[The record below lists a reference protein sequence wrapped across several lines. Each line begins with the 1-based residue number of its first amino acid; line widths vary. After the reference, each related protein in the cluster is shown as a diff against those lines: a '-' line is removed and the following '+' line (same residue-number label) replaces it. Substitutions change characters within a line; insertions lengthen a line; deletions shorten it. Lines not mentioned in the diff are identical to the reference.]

1 MSSYWSKY
9 PEIEHNIIEVE
20 TLIKNRVHVRNP
32 EIEEAIISLNRSG
45 GKKLRP
51 AFFFFFSKFGD
62 NNKDQDH
69 SKLV

>member
-51 AFFFFFSKFGD
+51 AFFFSSQNLGTIIKIKITA
-62 NNKDQDH
+62 N
-69 SKLV
+69 